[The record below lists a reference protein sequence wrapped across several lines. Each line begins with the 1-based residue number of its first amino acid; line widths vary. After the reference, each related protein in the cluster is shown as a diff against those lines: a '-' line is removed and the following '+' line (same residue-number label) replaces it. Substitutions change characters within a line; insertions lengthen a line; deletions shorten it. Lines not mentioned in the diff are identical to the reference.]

1 VTSFVYPVWLEAQAD
16 GGFVVHIRDF
26 FDAATQGDDRAGAL
40 RAAADSIGNWID
52 MLVGDGETVP
62 TPSEAQANEVLVA
75 APLDAA
81 VLALMHGR
89 MRELGISKSELGRR
103 MGKDERQVRR
113 LLDPHHGTRLKT
125 ARAALDALGIEV
137 SLGVA
142 A

>member
-1 VTSFVYPVWLEAQAD
+1 MQ
-16 GGFVVHIRDF
+16 RRR
-26 FDAATQGDDRAGAL
+26 GDDRAGAL

-52 MLVGDGETVP
+52 TLVGDGDTVP
-62 TPSEAQANEVLVA
+62 TPSEARADEVLVA

-113 LLDPHHGTRLKT
+113 LLDPRHGARLKP
-125 ARAALDALGIEV
+125 ARAALDALGIDV
-137 SLGVA
+137 AVGVA